1 MKGNLST
8 LANWLVVIGALN
20 WGLDASGYNL
30 VDMLLGSGSMLAL
43 IVYSLVGLSG
53 LYVGYSMLSG
63 K

>member
-8 LANWLVVIGALN
+8 LANWLVVIGAVN
-20 WGLDASGYNL
+20 WGLDAYGYNL